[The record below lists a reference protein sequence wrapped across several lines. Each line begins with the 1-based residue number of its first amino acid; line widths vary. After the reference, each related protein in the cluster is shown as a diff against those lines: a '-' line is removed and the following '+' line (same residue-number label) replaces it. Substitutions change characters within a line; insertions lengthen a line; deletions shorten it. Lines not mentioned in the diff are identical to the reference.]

1 MNKGKISCILAAA
14 MITTQFSPVAAFA
27 DNKTELISNVSA
39 EDSSNETK
47 YDNTQSFDEE
57 SKENQDSNERDDN
70 NSNSEEDSKD
80 NSSEKDNNEQ
90 KPSDSI
96 DSNKKVSVTGKLEL
110 DMNFSMPIKNT
121 DKEKTNIKV
130 TLMKDSEKVGE
141 VQLGNDNLEGT
152 IGNVNY
158 TLLHL
163 MLEEYVNYTLQAL
176 NGKRIAIEN
185 DAEEL
190 NFYQLTFTN
199 LDLGQYSLK
208 VEGAGYTTANVSNI
222 DITKSSKRVK
232 IGTSDNRIVLS
243 DNN

>member
-14 MITTQFSPVAAFA
+14 MITTQFGPVAAFA

-47 YDNTQSFDEE
+47 YDNTQSFDEEPVNDQNNNDE

-110 DMNFSMPIKNT
+110 DMNFAMPIKNT

-152 IGNVNY
+152 IGN
-158 TLLHL
+158 
-163 MLEEYVNYTLQAL
+163 VNYTLQAL

-208 VEGAGYTTANVSNI
+208 VEGAGYATANVSNI
-222 DITKSSKRVK
+222 DITK
-232 IGTSDNRIVLS
+232 
-243 DNN
+243 